1 MMNIKILNEKIFIMI
16 LATSLAIILV
26 LFTGQN
32 VFATSCVNGCSG
44 SATSITVGASIYGS
58 NPTEAHGSGFVSG
71 EVVCSA
77 CCVLSDDMIIEI
89 GCENYVALHE
99 VVPINGEYS
108 ANIPYNAGT
117 YIYSSVV
124 QNFCEST
131 ACSSIAFLNDGCG
144 I

>member
-1 MMNIKILNEKIFIMI
+1 MNIKILNEKYLIII

-58 NPTEAHGSGFVSG
+58 NPTEAHGSGFIYG
-71 EVVCSA
+71 EVVCST
-77 CCVLSDDMIIEI
+77 CCVWSDDMIIKI
-89 GCENYVALHE
+89 GCKNYVASYE

-124 QNFCEST
+124 QNYCDGT
-131 ACSSIAFLNDGCG
+131 GCSSIAFLNDGCG